1 MLPSTVCGRKKEGP
15 VDTLISWSVSGNH
28 GGSLGHEPATAFH
41 AQCETR
47 RGGSVDNQTG
57 KSKGFTRTLLIPMAN
72 PLMKGAGKVGEAAQA
87 GLLLGARM
95 FGTDGGGVKIS
106 NHWGIA
112 AESAA
117 KAYIGG
123 GTLKNGGRG
132 MAGGEARLA
141 IVGTAVAGV
150 LIVGV
155 VGTSLY
161 ADYVLAK
168 QSDQSPVAD
177 TCEKCCGPLRDASGD
192 GSAAQTAAT
201 CPQCE
206 PGNSSLA

>member
-1 MLPSTVCGRKKEGP
+1 MSR
-15 VDTLISWSVSGNH
+15 NH
-28 GGSLGHEPATAFH
+28 GGSPERETATASH
-41 AQCETR
+41 AQYETR
-47 RGGSVDNQTG
+47 RGGSVDNQTD

-87 GLLLGARM
+87 GLLLGAKM

-117 KAYIGG
+117 KACIGG

-150 LIVGV
+150 LIAGV

-168 QSDQSPVAD
+168 QSGQSPVAD
-177 TCEKCCGPLRDASGD
+177 TCEKCRGPLRDASGD
-192 GSAAQTAAT
+192 GSAAQTAAS
-201 CPQCE
+201 CPQCG
-206 PGNSSLA
+206 PGDFRLG

>member
-1 MLPSTVCGRKKEGP
+1 V
-15 VDTLISWSVSGNH
+15 N
-28 GGSLGHEPATAFH
+28 
-41 AQCETR
+41 
-47 RGGSVDNQTG
+47 NQTG
-57 KSKGFTRTLLIPMAN
+57 NRKSNGFTRTLIIPMAN
-72 PLMKGAGKVGEAAQA
+72 PLMKGAGKVGEVAQA
-87 GLLLGARM
+87 GLLLGAKM

-117 KAYIGG
+117 KACLGG

-132 MAGGEARLA
+132 MAGGDARLA

-150 LIVGV
+150 LIAGV

-168 QSDQSPVAD
+168 QPDQSPIAG
-177 TCEKCCGPLRDASGD
+177 TCENCQGQHPDASGD
-192 GSAAQTAAT
+192 GSAPETAAT
-201 CPQCE
+201 CPQC
-206 PGNSSLA
+206 GQGDSSQA